1 MLLEAL
7 LIAQKIAGVFD
18 QLGIA
23 YFIGGS
29 FASTIHGLP
38 RATRDVDF
46 IADFKAE
53 HVAPFVAAL
62 GTEFYLDAQTI
73 RAAITHQRNFNVIHR
88 DTMFKADV
96 FVLAAS
102 KWAQNQLRRREL
114 KPISSAGSSQ
124 AVWTC
129 TAEDIILQKLL
140 WFEKG
145 GKVSRQQWDDI
156 LGVLKVN
163 ASTLD
168 FDYLR
173 QWGAE
178 LGIASLLQEALTEVG
193 IEKENL

>member
-1 MLLEAL
+1 MLTEAFQ
-7 LIAQKIAGVFD
+7 IAKTITEVFD

-46 IADFKAE
+46 IAEFKAE
-53 HVAPFVAAL
+53 HVDPFVAAL
-62 GTEFYLDAQTI
+62 EAEFYLDAKTI
-73 RAAITHQRNFNVIHR
+73 RSAITHQRSFNVIHL

-96 FVLAAS
+96 FVLAS
-102 KWAQNQLRRREL
+102 TQWAQNQLRRREL
-114 KPISSAGSSQ
+114 KPISAEGVSH

-129 TAEDIILQKLL
+129 TAEDIVLQKLL

-163 ASTLD
+163 SSSLD
-168 FDYLR
+168 FEYLR
-173 QWGAE
+173 LWSSE
-178 LGIASLLQEALTEVG
+178 LGIASLLQEALTEAG

>member
-1 MLLEAL
+1 MLTEAFQ
-7 LIAQKIAGVFD
+7 IAKTITEVFD

-46 IADFKAE
+46 IAAIKAE
-53 HVAPFVAAL
+53 HVEPFVAAL
-62 GTEFYLDAQTI
+62 EAEFYLDAKTI
-73 RAAITHQRNFNVIHR
+73 RSAITHQRSFNVIHL
-88 DTMFKADV
+88 DSMFKADV

-114 KPISSAGSSQ
+114 KPISSEGVSHT
-124 AVWTC
+124 VWTC
-129 TAEDIILQKLL
+129 TAEDIVLQKLL

-163 ASTLD
+163 SSSLD
-168 FDYLR
+168 FEYLQ

-178 LGIASLLQEALTEVG
+178 LSIALLLQEALTEAG
-193 IEKENL
+193 IAKENL

>member
-1 MLLEAL
+1 MLLDAL
-7 LIAQKIAGVFD
+7 LIAQKISEV
-18 QLGIA
+18 LNRLEIE

-53 HVAPFVAAL
+53 HIAPFVAAL
-62 GTEFYLDAQTI
+62 EAEFYLDATTI
-73 RAAITHQRNFNVIHR
+73 RSAITQQRSFNVIHL

-102 KWAQNQLRRREL
+102 KWANNQLQRREL
-114 KPISSAGSSQ
+114 KPISAEGVSHV
-124 AVWTC
+124 VWTC
-129 TAEDIILQKLL
+129 TAEDIVLQKLL

-145 GKVSRQQWDDI
+145 GRVSRQQWDDI

-163 ASTLD
+163 SSSLD
-168 FDYLR
+168 FEYLR

-178 LGIASLLQEALTEVG
+178 LGIASLLQEVLTEAG
-193 IEKENL
+193 IAKKKL

>member
-1 MLLEAL
+1 MLTEAFQ
-7 LIAQKIAGVFD
+7 IAKTITEVFD
-18 QLGIA
+18 QLSIA

-46 IADFKAE
+46 IADFKAD
-53 HVAPFVAAL
+53 HVDPFVAAL
-62 GTEFYLDAQTI
+62 EAEFYLDAKTI
-73 RAAITHQRNFNVIHR
+73 RSAITHQRSFNVIHL

-114 KPISSAGSSQ
+114 KPISSEGVSH

-129 TAEDIILQKLL
+129 TAEDIVLQKLL

-145 GKVSRQQWDDI
+145 GRVSRQQWDDI
-156 LGVLKVN
+156 LGVLKIN
-163 ASTLD
+163 ASSLD
-168 FDYLR
+168 FEYLKL
-173 QWGAE
+173 WGDE
-178 LGIASLLQEALTEVG
+178 LGNAALLQQVIVDAG
-193 IEKENL
+193 IEKETL

>member
-1 MLLEAL
+1 MLTEAL
-7 LIAQKIAGVFD
+7 QIAKMITEVFD

-46 IADFKAE
+46 IADFKVE
-53 HVAPFVAAL
+53 HVDPFVAAL
-62 GTEFYLDAQTI
+62 EAEFYLDAKTI
-73 RAAITHQRNFNVIHR
+73 RSAITHQRSFNVIHL

-96 FVLAAS
+96 FVPASS

-114 KPISSAGSSQ
+114 KPISAEGVSHV
-124 AVWTC
+124 VWTC
-129 TAEDIILQKLL
+129 TAEDIVLQKLR

-163 ASTLD
+163 SLSLD
-168 FDYLR
+168 FEYLQ

-178 LGIASLLQEALTEVG
+178 LGIASLLQVALTEAG
-193 IEKENL
+193 IAKENL

>member
-7 LIAQKIAGVFD
+7 LIAQKIADVFD

-46 IADFKAE
+46 IADIQANQ
-53 HVAPFVAAL
+53 VDSFVAAL
-62 GTEFYLDAQTI
+62 EAEFYLDAKTI
-73 RAAITHQRNFNVIHR
+73 RSAISHQRSFNVIHL

-96 FVLAAS
+96 FVLAS
-102 KWAQNQLRRREL
+102 TKWANNQLQRREL
-114 KPISSAGSSQ
+114 KPISVEGVSH

-156 LGVLKVN
+156 QGVLKVN

-168 FDYLR
+168 FEYLK
-173 QWGAE
+173 QWSAE
-178 LGIASLLQEALTEVG
+178 LGITVLLHESLNEAG
-193 IEKENL
+193 ITKETL

>member
-7 LIAQKIAGVFD
+7 LMAQKIAAVFD
-18 QLGIA
+18 QLGIT

-53 HVAPFVAAL
+53 HVVPFVAAL
-62 GTEFYLDAQTI
+62 EAEFYLDAKTI
-73 RAAITHQRNFNVIHR
+73 RAAITQQRSFNVIHL

-96 FVLAAS
+96 FMLDGS
-102 KWAQNQLRRREL
+102 KWANNQLRRREL
-114 KPISSAGSSQ
+114 KPISSEGVSHV
-124 AVWTC
+124 VWTC
-129 TAEDIILQKLL
+129 TAEDIVLQKLL

-156 LGVLKVN
+156 MGVLKVN
-163 ASTLD
+163 SSSLD
-168 FDYLR
+168 FEYLQ

-178 LGIASLLQEALTEVG
+178 LSIASLLQEALTEAG
-193 IEKENL
+193 IAKENL

>member
-1 MLLEAL
+1 MLLEAV
-7 LIAQKIAGVFD
+7 LIAQKIADVFE

-46 IADFKAE
+46 IADIKAD
-53 HVAPFVAAL
+53 HVDSFVAAL
-62 GTEFYLDAQTI
+62 ETEFYLDAQTI
-73 RAAITHQRNFNVIHR
+73 RSAITHQRSFNVIHL

-102 KWAQNQLRRREL
+102 PWAHNQLQRREL
-114 KPISSAGSSQ
+114 KPISAEGVSH

-129 TAEDIILQKLL
+129 TAEDIVLQKLL

-163 ASTLD
+163 AATLD

-173 QWGAE
+173 LWSAE
-178 LGIASLLQEALTEVG
+178 LGIASLLQEAFSEAG
-193 IEKENL
+193 IAKETL

>member
-1 MLLEAL
+1 MLTEAFQ
-7 LIAQKIAGVFD
+7 IAKKLTEVFD

-46 IADFKAE
+46 IADIKAK
-53 HVAPFVAAL
+53 HVDSFVAAL
-62 GTEFYLDAQTI
+62 EPEFYLDAKTV
-73 RAAITHQRNFNVIHR
+73 RAAITHQRSFNVIHL

-96 FVLAAS
+96 FVLAS
-102 KWAQNQLRRREL
+102 TQWAQNQLRRREL
-114 KPISSAGSSQ
+114 KPISAEGVSH

-129 TAEDIILQKLL
+129 TAEDIVLQKLL

-156 LGVLKVN
+156 LGVLKVK

-168 FDYLR
+168 FEYLR

-178 LGIASLLQEALTEVG
+178 LGIASLLQEALSEAG
-193 IEKENL
+193 SKQENL

>member
-1 MLLEAL
+1 MLLEAV
-7 LIAQKIAGVFD
+7 LIAQKIADVFD

-46 IADFKAE
+46 IADIKAE
-53 HVAPFVAAL
+53 HVDAFVAAL
-62 GTEFYLDAQTI
+62 EAEFYLDAKTI
-73 RAAITHQRNFNVIHR
+73 HSAITHQRSFNVIHL
-88 DTMFKADV
+88 DTIFKADV

-102 KWAQNQLRRREL
+102 PWAQNQLQRREL
-114 KPISSAGSSQ
+114 KPISSEGISP

-129 TAEDIILQKLL
+129 TAEDIVLQKLL

-163 ASTLD
+163 AATLD
-168 FDYLR
+168 FEYLR
-173 QWGAE
+173 QWSDE
-178 LGIASLLQEALTEVG
+178 LGIAPLRQEALAEAD
-193 IEKENL
+193 IAKENL

>member
-7 LIAQKIAGVFD
+7 LIAQKISEVLD
-18 QLGIA
+18 RLEIE

-46 IADFKAE
+46 IADIKAE
-53 HVAPFVAAL
+53 HVDSFVAAL
-62 GTEFYLDAQTI
+62 ETEFYLDAQTI
-73 RAAITHQRNFNVIHR
+73 RSAITHQRSFNVIHL

-102 KWAQNQLRRREL
+102 KWANNQLRRREL
-114 KPISSAGSSQ
+114 KPISSEGVSHV
-124 AVWTC
+124 VWTC

-163 ASTLD
+163 SSSLD

-173 QWGAE
+173 LWSAE
-178 LGIASLLQEALTEVG
+178 LGIASLLQEALTEAG

>member
-1 MLLEAL
+1 MLLEAI
-7 LIAQKIAGVFD
+7 LIAQKIANVFD

-46 IADFKAE
+46 IAAIKAE
-53 HVAPFVAAL
+53 HVAAFVAAL
-62 GTEFYLDAQTI
+62 EAEFYLDAKTI
-73 RAAITHQRNFNVIHR
+73 RSAITHQRSFNVIHL

-96 FVLAAS
+96 FVLASS
-102 KWAQNQLRRREL
+102 KWAQNQMQRREL
-114 KPISSAGSSQ
+114 KLISSEGVSH

-129 TAEDIILQKLL
+129 TAEDIVLQKLL

-145 GKVSRQQWDDI
+145 GKVSRQQWGDI
-156 LGVLKVN
+156 LGVLKIN

-168 FDYLR
+168 FEYLR
-173 QWGAE
+173 QWGTE
-178 LGIASLLQEALTEVG
+178 LGIVSLLQEALDEAG
-193 IEKENL
+193 RDES

>member
-1 MLLEAL
+1 MLLEAI
-7 LIAQKIAGVFD
+7 LIAQKIADVFE

-46 IADFKAE
+46 IADIKPN
-53 HVAPFVAAL
+53 HVDSFVAAL
-62 GTEFYLDAQTI
+62 EAEFYLDAQTI
-73 RAAITHQRNFNVIHR
+73 RSAITYQRSFNVIHL

-96 FVLAAS
+96 FVLAS
-102 KWAQNQLRRREL
+102 TSWAQNQLRRREL
-114 KPISSAGSSQ
+114 KPIAAEGVSH

-129 TAEDIILQKLL
+129 TAEDIVLQKLL

-145 GKVSRQQWDDI
+145 GRVSRQQWDDI
-156 LGVLKVN
+156 LGVLKIN

-173 QWGAE
+173 QWSAE
-178 LGIASLLQEALTEVG
+178 LGIASLLPEAISEAG
-193 IEKENL
+193 IKQENL